1 MNRQN
6 QKFTQKN
13 LIYTKPA
20 TMCGL
25 STLAIQI
32 GCDSREKKHDSIID
46 SDIKNPTKT
55 R

>member
-1 MNRQN
+1 
-6 QKFTQKN
+6 
-13 LIYTKPA
+13 
-20 TMCGL
+20 MCGL